1 MGGRVY
7 NIKMSRI
14 LFRVAASSCPD
25 RQNES
30 QMPESGLHIFSKVIP
45 ARFLSRP
52 NRFIVHCETNGKK
65 VRAYLPN
72 PGKLRELLLPGA
84 KVMLA
89 ENRSDHALRT
99 RFTCVAVEREGLP
112 IMLHTHHTNT
122 AVRWL
127 LDRHLVP
134 GLGDFRVV
142 RQEVAEGS
150 SRFDFL
156 LDRGDSQLLLEVK
169 SCTLFGG
176 PIAMFPDAVTDRGRR
191 HVIELSHL
199 SGRKKGGLLIVAHWP
214 RAEYFLPDYHTDLAF
229 ARAFLDV
236 SEKIAVIPVA
246 VKWNAD
252 LSLSSVV
259 KELSVPRDLLA
270 REARDAGS
278 YLIVLRLPRRRTLS
292 VGSLGHVTF
301 RTGYYV
307 YVGSAKKN
315 LTQRI
320 QRHHRLRKNLFWHI
334 DYLRNASDW
343 VTALPIRTADD
354 IECDLA
360 EAVGETAQWSVPD
373 FGASDCSCPS
383 HLFGMENNPL
393 ISPAFIDLVERF
405 RIRRLLPMI
414 EQS

>member
-1 MGGRVY
+1 MNDV
-7 NIKMSRI
+7 
-14 LFRVAASSCPD
+14 
-25 RQNES
+25 
-30 QMPESGLHIFSKVIP
+30 PESGLHIFSRVIP
-45 ARFLSRP
+45 ARFLARP
-52 NRFIVHCETNGKK
+52 NRFIVHCEMSGKK

-84 KVMLA
+84 KVMLV
-89 ENRSDHALRT
+89 ENRRDNDLRT

-112 IMLHTHHTNT
+112 VMLHTHHTNT
-122 AVRWL
+122 AARWL
-127 LDRHLVP
+127 LDRCLIP
-134 GLGDFRVV
+134 GLGDYRVV
-142 RQEVAEGS
+142 RQEVTEGT

-176 PIAMFPDAVTDRGRR
+176 PVAMFPDAVTERGRR

-236 SEKIAVIPVA
+236 SEKIEVIPVA

-292 VGSLGHVTF
+292 VGSLGAVTF
-301 RTGYYV
+301 RSGYYV
-307 YVGSAKKN
+307 YVGSAKNN
-315 LTQRI
+315 LTQRME
-320 QRHHRLRKNLFWHI
+320 RHHRLRKNLFWHI
-334 DYLRNASDW
+334 DYLRDASDW
-343 VTALPIRTADD
+343 VTAIPFRTAED
-354 IECDLA
+354 IQCALA
-360 EAVGETAQWSVPD
+360 GAMGKTAQWLVTN
-373 FGASDCSCPS
+373 FGSSDCSCPS
-383 HLFGMENNPL
+383 HLFGMENDPL
-393 ISPAFIDLVERF
+393 VSAPFIDLVERF
-405 RIRRLLPMI
+405 RMRRLLPMI
-414 EQS
+414 ERS